1 MEGLN
6 APGLALD
13 GKESRL
19 GVGVGVGARGCLGDR
34 SFGGYL
40 DFRSFFVNYTD
51 AMMNAHENDD
61 MNLWCKTIPLILDY
75 S

>member
-1 MEGLN
+1 M
-6 APGLALD
+6 D
-13 GKESRL
+13 GKKSRL
-19 GVGVGVGARGCLGDR
+19 GVGGVGAGARGCLGDR

-61 MNLWCKTIPLILDY
+61 MDLRCKAIPLIQDY
-75 S
+75 SKARHNRNLG